1 MTEKISNI
9 ILEIE
14 TKFFAL
20 KEKLDAETN
29 RNAQLKSE
37 LEGLTAKNDSL
48 SETISGLESDIVKL
62 KEENKELQEQN
73 QQQVPVLSTGDKDTE
88 IDFLVREID
97 QCISQIKSNL

>member
-29 RNAQLKSE
+29 RTAQLKSE